1 MLAPAGGPDAA
12 FAAFHYGADAIYLGL
27 KKFSARAEAE
37 NFTLDECAEVTA
49 YAHSLAPRRRVF
61 VTINTLIRQEE
72 LPELVETLA
81 ALSDIGVDAIILQDL
96 GVYHV
101 LRTHFPELEL
111 HASTQL
117 AVHNRAGAEALAQL
131 GFTRVVL
138 ARELTFEEV
147 RDVTAAGGVE
157 TEVFIHGALC
167 YSYSGL
173 CLFSSQTL
181 GRSGNRGRCAYSCRD
196 AFEVRG
202 APDALRDGTPVRRDP
217 AHGFPFSMKDLA
229 LPDHLPALRAAGV
242 SCFKVEGRKKSPLY
256 VATTTDYYRKL
267 LDGRLAAGE
276 RAATEADLQ
285 TVFSRPWTR
294 LFTESHKDKEVADRD
309 TVGHRGSLIG
319 RIDAVRGNRVR
330 FRTARALERH
340 DGLQIDLP
348 VLGKPYGF
356 PVDRLWV
363 VEPGRKQREREVI
376 EADAGSVVEVALP
389 PDHPPLPAGA
399 PVYCSSSQAVK
410 RRYRHDRPKPGL
422 YRPRRAVEVEA
433 VLTADELAVVG
444 RVAPRRP
451 DEPALEV
458 RRTLVGPFAA
468 AQEAAPMEAA
478 ARAAFD
484 KLGDTRL
491 ELASF
496 TWRNP
501 GQRFVPVSRLN
512 QLRRDLAGALEEALQ
527 AASAERVRRVLADVC
542 PPAPAPSRA
551 PAFRWSIKVDRVGFV
566 DAFEPEDW
574 AGVEELI
581 VDVAR
586 DHPMLLV
593 ERLEQLAAA
602 IGRERI
608 RLALPPLTRKW
619 EETNVQHK
627 IARLR
632 AAGWAKWEAANLSA
646 WPHLGLD
653 PSRSETGEIDLSADW
668 SLYVVN
674 RAAAR
679 RLEAM
684 GVRRFTLS
692 PEDGLAN
699 LRPLLAEFG
708 PRAAVIVH
716 QDTPLFLA
724 ESCAYANLI
733 GGCPGKANCSFESME
748 MTSSHGEPRHGAGL
762 PLPDDRIESGSVLS
776 LDAAEGT
783 GRGRRR
789 ESAGGLRVPQVRAG
803 ARAGGVAG
811 GAGGQGG
818 SGGTCG
824 EFRPGDAVM
833 MILRRVWYE
842 LFESEVRWLDTH
854 PQCEY
859 VELGRQLR
867 LELADDNTVY
877 VAWKWGWLGSDYF
890 VDFTGKS
897 YYTGSAEVER
907 EASASSLW
915 SPLIGRP
922 VEFAYRGEG
931 RQVLEVRS
939 GESVVYCCSFGKG
952 CWGMDILHV
961 AARLPES
968 DVLT

>member
-12 FAAFHYGADAIYLGL
+12 FAAFHYGADAVYLGL

-37 NFTLDECAEVTA
+37 NFTLNECAEVTA
-49 YAHSLAPRRRVF
+49 YAHSITPRRRVF
-61 VTINTLIRQEE
+61 VAINTLIRQDE

-81 ALSDIGVDAIILQDL
+81 ALSDIGVDAVILQDL

-117 AVHNRAGAEALAQL
+117 SVHNRAGAEALARL
-131 GFTRVVL
+131 GFARVVL

-181 GRSGNRGRCAYSCRD
+181 GRSGNRGKCAYSCRD
-196 AFEVRG
+196 SFETAG

-276 RAATEADLQ
+276 RAVQEADLQ

-309 TVGHRGSLIG
+309 TVGHRGTLIG
-319 RIDAVRGNRVR
+319 RVESVRGKRIR

-376 EADAGSVVEVALP
+376 EADAGSVVEVGLP
-389 PDHPPLPAGA
+389 PDHPALPAGA

-422 YRPRRAVEVEA
+422 YCPRRDVEIEAAVTPDG
-433 VLTADELAVVG
+433 LTVIG
-444 RVAPRRP
+444 RVTPRRP
-451 DEPALEV
+451 DASPIEA
-458 RRTLVGPFAA
+458 RRTLAGPFAA
-468 AQEAAPMEAA
+468 AQVAAGMETA
-478 ARAAFD
+478 ARGAFE

-496 TWRNP
+496 LWRNADN
-501 GQRFVPVSRLN
+501 RFVPVSRLN
-512 QLRRDLAGALEEALQ
+512 QVRRDLAAALQEALH
-527 AASAERVRRVLADVC
+527 AASAERVRRVMADVC
-542 PPAPAPSRA
+542 PPIPFPLSPRGRGVGSGG
-551 PAFRWSIKVDRVGFV
+551 AFRWSIKVDRIGFV
-566 DAFEPEDW
+566 DAFEPDDW

-586 DHPMLLV
+586 DHPALLA
-593 ERLEQLAAA
+593 EQLERVAAL

-619 EETNVQHK
+619 EETNIRHK

-632 AAGWAKWEAANLSA
+632 AAGWTKWEAANLSA
-646 WPHLGLD
+646 WSYLGLD
-653 PSRSETGEIDLSADW
+653 PSRSETGGIDLSTDW

-684 GVRRFTLS
+684 GVHRFTLS
-692 PEDGLAN
+692 PEDGLEN

-748 MTSSHGEPRHGAGL
+748 MTSSHGERVTALDYHCRTIVLNQGPFCLSTRLKELAAAGA
-762 PLPDDRIESGSVLS
+762 VS
-776 LDAAEGT
+776 LRADFVYRKYEP
-783 GRGRRR
+783 GRVRAVWR
-789 ESAGGLRVPQVRAG
+789 AVRAG
-803 ARAGGVAG
+803 RPVAG
-811 GAGGQGG
+811 GHAAN
-818 SGGTCG
+818 
-824 EFRPGDAVM
+824 FD
-833 MILRRVWYE
+833 
-842 LFESEVRWLDTH
+842 
-854 PQCEY
+854 
-859 VELGRQLR
+859 
-867 LELADDNTVY
+867 
-877 VAWKWGWLGSDYF
+877 
-890 VDFTGKS
+890 
-897 YYTGSAEVER
+897 
-907 EASASSLW
+907 
-915 SPLIGRP
+915 
-922 VEFAYRGEG
+922 RGM
-931 RQVLEVRS
+931 L
-939 GESVVYCCSFGKG
+939 
-952 CWGMDILHV
+952 
-961 AARLPES
+961 
-968 DVLT
+968 